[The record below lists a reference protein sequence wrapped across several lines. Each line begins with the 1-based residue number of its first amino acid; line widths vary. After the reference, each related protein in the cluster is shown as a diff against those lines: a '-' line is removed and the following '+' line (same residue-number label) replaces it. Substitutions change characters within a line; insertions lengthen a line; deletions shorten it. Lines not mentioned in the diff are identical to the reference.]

1 MGKIFVTRGR
11 FASSAKIGRRFLK
24 TIDAYSNVIS
34 EIPKKCRE
42 KYARRNSF
50 DTSASPRH
58 FNSRVP
64 YPQQRITVAKCR
76 ASTFMSLLT
85 VASLATR
92 DSSLSWLEPRR
103 GEFRNIASR
112 RCGLRGVNNAPRR
125 VAHPSARRTATVT
138 PHASAMSA
146 PEFAPGGKN
155 SHLTALPPLRSWA
168 RARARAIQHGR
179 PPREDVSDASRHF
192 QRTPFFRLVRDDD
205 FEMETERRRRESS
218 PLDETD
224 ASLGGYN
231 VSETLVEETAGL
243 VSLAKASFSRFFVD
257 RLYRQM
263 FGVFLPGFPGVDAEH
278 ERASEVLRRTRLSR
292 LGRNDGTLLD
302 LGCNSGIF
310 TERFAVEGEYDAIIA
325 VDDAERACDA
335 AARRT
340 SQRRTHVRHITGDPN
355 PTRSSVAV
363 VLASLEDLPFQDA
376 VFDAAHSDAGAH
388 TWPRPSRVVE
398 EAARVL
404 KPGGVLVATVA
415 VLDDASRRAMAERG
429 VDAAAY
435 ADKRSRCFSDAG
447 VGNMPFW
454 DAEAAC
460 AVFAQ
465 APDLERCEIEAADRT
480 FAMVTCSKKSR
491 RPAAA
496 AGRVIKRAGEVVRE
510 DSKRNNAVQ
519 HTTRARETGAGGAR
533 VAHDASSDL
542 ASHSRRE

>member
-1 MGKIFVTRGR
+1 
-11 FASSAKIGRRFLK
+11 
-24 TIDAYSNVIS
+24 
-34 EIPKKCRE
+34 
-42 KYARRNSF
+42 
-50 DTSASPRH
+50 
-58 FNSRVP
+58 
-64 YPQQRITVAKCR
+64 
-76 ASTFMSLLT
+76 
-85 VASLATR
+85 
-92 DSSLSWLEPRR
+92 
-103 GEFRNIASR
+103 
-112 RCGLRGVNNAPRR
+112 
-125 VAHPSARRTATVT
+125 
-138 PHASAMSA
+138 MSA

-179 PPREDVSDASRHF
+179 PPRDEDDEDVSDA
-192 QRTPFFRLVRDDD
+192 TPFFRLVRDDD
-205 FEMETERRRRESS
+205 FEIETERRRRESS
-218 PLDETD
+218 PRVLSETK

-231 VSETLVEETAGL
+231 VSETLVETTAGL

-278 ERASEVLRRTRLSR
+278 ERASETLRRARLSR

-340 SQRRTHVRHITGDPN
+340 SQRRTHVRHITGDPH

-435 ADKRSRCFSDAG
+435 AEQRSRCFSDAS

-491 RPAAA
+491 RIENR
-496 AGRVIKRAGEVVRE
+496 AGRVIKRAGEVARE

-519 HTTRARETGAGGAR
+519 HTTRARETGAGSAR
-533 VAHDASSDL
+533 VVHGAHDASSDL
-542 ASHSRRE
+542 ASHSRRES

>member
-1 MGKIFVTRGR
+1 
-11 FASSAKIGRRFLK
+11 
-24 TIDAYSNVIS
+24 
-34 EIPKKCRE
+34 
-42 KYARRNSF
+42 
-50 DTSASPRH
+50 
-58 FNSRVP
+58 
-64 YPQQRITVAKCR
+64 
-76 ASTFMSLLT
+76 
-85 VASLATR
+85 
-92 DSSLSWLEPRR
+92 
-103 GEFRNIASR
+103 
-112 RCGLRGVNNAPRR
+112 
-125 VAHPSARRTATVT
+125 
-138 PHASAMSA
+138 MSA

-179 PPREDVSDASRHF
+179 PPRDEDEDVSDAARHF

-205 FEMETERRRRESS
+205 FEMIETERRRRESS
-218 PLDETD
+218 HQLDETD

-302 LGCNSGIF
+302 LGCSSGVF
-310 TERFAVEGEYDAIIA
+310 TERFAAEGEYDAIIA

-340 SQRRTHVRHITGDPN
+340 SRRTSQPANISSGEHP

-435 ADKRSRCFSDAG
+435 AEKRSRCFSDAG

-454 DAEAAC
+454 DAEAAR

-465 APDLERCEIEAADRT
+465 ATDLERCEIEAADRT

-533 VAHDASSDL
+533 VARGAHDASSDL